1 MIDKGYIISLLSK
14 GERLD
19 GRRLDEYREIKIE
32 TNKMVNPEGWA
43 SVKMGNTH
51 VMAGVKMDVG
61 QPFPDKPN
69 EGVLM
74 TSAEFSPIASPDF
87 ETGPPD
93 EDAIELARVVD
104 RGIRESKA
112 INMEKLC
119 IKEGE
124 LVWMVHVDIHILN
137 HDGNLIDA
145 AALAAI
151 TALNNTRLPEY
162 KDEKINYEKKTTK
175 LKLECKPIAVT
186 VFKFKDNFI
195 IDPTAIEEDVVD
207 GALVVTT
214 KDDGNLCAL
223 QKLGSAGFTK
233 DEIEKIWE
241 IGIKKAK
248 ELRKLI

>member
-1 MIDKGYIISLLSK
+1 MFDKDYIIGLLSNGK
-14 GERLD
+14 RTD
-19 GRRLDEYREIKIE
+19 GRGLDEYRKITIE

-43 SVKMGNTH
+43 SVKLGDTH

-87 ETGPPD
+87 EKGPPD
-93 EDAIELARVVD
+93 EHAIELARVVD
-104 RGIRESKA
+104 RGIRESKT
-112 INMEKLC
+112 IDMEKLC

-124 LVWMVHVDIHILN
+124 LVWMIHVDIHILN
-137 HDGNLIDA
+137 HDGNLVDA

-151 TALNNTRLPEY
+151 AALQNTRFPEY
-162 KDEKINYEKKTTK
+162 KDEKINYEKKTEK
-175 LKLECKPIAVT
+175 LKLKYKPIAVT
-186 VFKFKDNFI
+186 IFKFKDKII
-195 IDPTAIEEDVVD
+195 IDPNALEEGVID

-214 KDDGNLCAL
+214 KDDGNICAL

-233 DEIEKIWE
+233 EEIEKILE
-241 IGIKKAK
+241 LGIKKGK